1 MSNEVVIQTTRN
13 LVNVS
18 DDIANAIEV
27 TDISPSVELSSPYV
41 KTAEQISQFLRV
53 TDGINTA
60 QADAPDDTLTIVGD
74 GTVTATVN
82 EANDTVTIAGQLATS
97 TRNGSYPQYTSNE
110 CQYLFLEG

>member
-18 DDIANAIEV
+18 DDIANSIEV

-60 QADAPDDTLTIVGD
+60 QADA
-74 GTVTATVN
+74 A
-82 EANDTVTIAGQLATS
+82 
-97 TRNGSYPQYTSNE
+97 R
-110 CQYLFLEG
+110 